1 MAGPQLQLV
10 VVENLS
16 RFGIRREKHLNPA
29 IKPEAVNTVGTYPSS
44 HRVPGFQD
52 EHPPARLRQVPG
64 AGQTGESGPHDDDRL
79 RPCVHRPSI
88 LYGMSSRTLRHRGHR

>member
-10 VVENLS
+10 VVEDLS

-44 HRVPGFQD
+44 HRVPGFQ
-52 EHPPARLRQVPG
+52 HRNGHTRVCQMVG
-64 AGQTGESGPHDDDRL
+64 AGQTGKSGPHDDDRL
-79 RPCVHRPSI
+79 RPRAHRLSI